1 MGKIFALI
9 YGIIPGI
16 LFGIMVGKQITARR
30 IKKSNDIGDSG
41 SGLEDFSDG
50 LEVIC
55 HEESV
60 TTVY

>member
-41 SGLEDFSDG
+41 SVLEDFSDG